1 MKNRKRELS
10 KKNPRKDGLFFGG
23 KFLSKIN
30 KKIAVF
36 LIIVIILLIISLLA
50 IKILDRFREKEK
62 VSLSPKEM
70 SPEYQKKFPDPAFL
84 FGSTNI
90 GISEILG
97 LEIHPSVVTGLS
109 HFSGIYKDNPSYKS
123 KHFNYQNVIYPE
135 YILKKPLKIL
145 DIPFYISIFVM
156 LFIITFIFLLSFLI
170 FKRKE
175 FY

>member
-1 MKNRKRELS
+1 M
-10 KKNPRKDGLFFGG
+10 
-23 KFLSKIN
+23 
-30 KKIAVF
+30 
-36 LIIVIILLIISLLA
+36 
-50 IKILDRFREKEK
+50 
-62 VSLSPKEM
+62 
-70 SPEYQKKFPDPAFL
+70 AFL

-97 LEIHPSVVTGLS
+97 INIHPSVTTGLS

-123 KHFNYQNVIYPE
+123 RHYNYQNIIYPE

-145 DIPFYISIFVM
+145 NIPFYLSVILMLILILIIFV
-156 LFIITFIFLLSFLI
+156 FSFFI